1 MNGIITVSLS
11 PVIDIHYS
19 ADSFEVGK
27 ENYVKSRNI
36 FAAGKAMNVSRG
48 LHEVGIS
55 AEVHLLLG
63 QENASEYLRLASGYA
78 VPVSCITTDG
88 AVRENISVN
97 TSEGETRICFKN
109 YSISPSILPLFASKI
124 VSKLSED
131 MAVVF
136 SGSLPSGITQ
146 EDFAAFVLLIK
157 NAVPNIKV
165 IFDCPTLTAEA
176 IRKISPFL
184 IKPNHEE
191 AAKLSNEF
199 IFDEADTKKTI
210 SAAKNLCETANSEHC
225 VISCGSAGAAY
236 ASKTGECGFIKAP
249 KIKACSTV
257 GAGDSMIAGILYS
270 FIKEISKGTYT
281 LSEAVKW
288 GVAFGSAACLNKG
301 TKPPIAENIFRLYRE
316 IDSLYISEFSG

>member
-19 ADSFEVGK
+19 ADSFEIGK
-27 ENYVKSRNI
+27 ENYVNSRSI

-63 QENASEYLRLASGYA
+63 QENASEYLRLASSYA
-78 VPVSCITTDG
+78 VPISCITTDG

-97 TSEGETRICFKN
+97 TNEGETRICFKN
-109 YSISPSILPLFASKI
+109 YSISPSILPFFASKI

-136 SGSLPSGITQ
+136 SGSLPAGITQ
-146 EDFAAFVLLIK
+146 EDFVQFVLLIK
-157 NAVPNIKV
+157 NIVPNTKI
-165 IFDCPTLTAEA
+165 ILDCPSLNVDS

-191 AAKLSNEF
+191 AAKLSNGF
-199 IFDEADTKKTI
+199 KIDEAGTEKTI
-210 SAAKNLCETANSEHC
+210 SVAKNLCKITNSEHC
-225 VISCGSAGAAY
+225 VISCGSVGAAY
-236 ASKTGECGFIKAP
+236 ASKTGESGFVKAP

-288 GVAFGSAACLNKG
+288 GIAFGSAACLNKG
-301 TKPPIAENIFRLYRE
+301 SEPPIAENIFRLYRE
-316 IDSLYISEFSG
+316 FEKS

>member
-19 ADSFEVGK
+19 ADSFALGK
-27 ENYVKSRNI
+27 ENYVNSRSI

-78 VPVSCITTDG
+78 VPISCITTDG

-97 TSEGETRICFKN
+97 TPDGETRICFKN
-109 YSISPSILPLFASKI
+109 YSISRNILPLFASKI
-124 VSKLSED
+124 VGKLSED

-136 SGSLPSGITQ
+136 SGSLPDGITQ
-146 EDFAAFVLLIK
+146 EDFVEFVLLIK
-157 NAVPNIKV
+157 NTVPNTKI
-165 IFDCPTLTAEA
+165 ILDCPTLSADS

-184 IKPNHEE
+184 IKPNYEE
-191 AAKLSNEF
+191 SVKLSDGE
-199 IFDEADTKKTI
+199 ITTAE
-210 SAAKNLCETANSEHC
+210 NLCKLTNCEHC
-225 VISCGSAGAAY
+225 VISHGALGAEF
-236 ASKTGECGFIKAP
+236 ASKSGESGFIKAP

-301 TKPPIAENIFRLYRE
+301 SEPPIAENVFRLYRE
-316 IDSLYISEFSG
+316 FDRI